1 MVLKCEDIWRE
12 VSNYID
18 GDVDPQLKV
27 AMEQHIAGCQKCRA
41 VLAGSRNV
49 VQIYG
54 DDRAFRLPADFYPQ
68 LHRKLEDRVQGPG
81 RRAGSAW
88 ILAVAA
94 AILLAA
100 SVWVVKVHE
109 RPALEAHHTLSP
121 EMAEKL
127 KTLVVVT
134 GDSKYFHLAGCPY
147 IHGQTRTMFADEALR
162 EGLKPCDK
170 CLKDLAEQLTSGGPN
185 PDQDVA
191 SKDPAMDIDVD

>member
-68 LHRKLEDRVQGPG
+68 LHQVGRSRPRPWSPG
-81 RRAGSAW
+81 GFGVDSGSRRRDPSRRFG
-88 ILAVAA
+88 L
-94 AILLAA
+94 
-100 SVWVVKVHE
+100 
-109 RPALEAHHTLSP
+109 
-121 EMAEKL
+121 
-127 KTLVVVT
+127 
-134 GDSKYFHLAGCPY
+134 GG
-147 IHGQTRTMFADEALR
+147 
-162 EGLKPCDK
+162 EG
-170 CLKDLAEQLTSGGPN
+170 A
-185 PDQDVA
+185 
-191 SKDPAMDIDVD
+191 

>member
-100 SVWVVKVHE
+100 SVWVRKVHE

-134 GDSKYFHLAGCPY
+134 GDSKYFHVAGCPY
-147 IHGQTRTMFADEALR
+147 IHGQTRTMFAAKRLR
-162 EGLKPCDK
+162 KGRRRGTK
-170 CLKDLAEQLTSGGPN
+170 CSRNLAGHL
-185 PDQDVA
+185 A
-191 SKDPAMDIDVD
+191 